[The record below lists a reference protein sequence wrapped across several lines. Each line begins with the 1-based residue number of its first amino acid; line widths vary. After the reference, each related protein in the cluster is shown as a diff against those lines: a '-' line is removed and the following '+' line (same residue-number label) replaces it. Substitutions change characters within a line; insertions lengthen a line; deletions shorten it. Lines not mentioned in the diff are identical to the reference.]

1 MFSFLR
7 KVWSR
12 IVSCFVSEPKP
23 ALKSDL
29 ELGIALVIP
38 AIALPTSS
46 LVPMAPSAI
55 IQYPATV
62 HIAADKEAY
71 NYGYERLQMSSPAD
85 FFSPISSY
93 SRYPSPSP
101 IPKAYHPSSQHNL
114 NVYIPASSPHFSA
127 RHSPNSTC
135 PTLSYS
141 PTLSAASTSVPTTPD
156 TAISLDGIPNELPC
170 VINPSDG
177 KPTWTYYVRDPD
189 RFNNTKFRS
198 KTPPLQLK
206 PTDIPPDTTL
216 HIPSSADCGSCL
228 STPTDGVPPWTGT
241 SSVPASPAH
250 DTSTADPFGTH
261 AESYFADEATRD
273 TTVAVVPHPNLYDF
287 SVYRPAADAPITC
300 ARPAAQGQPHS
311 AGGQIPNGAAMET
324 PATKSEQPAMDA
336 RFSGSTQPETKATR
350 RSSQLRP
357 LILPQYVAH
366 RLSNPTPRV
375 PRPLLLPLKVAQR
388 SASLTAVP
396 VSCLRPAW
404 PVLLRSRSAHGRR
417 LGTAAAGHLPHS
429 ALPMARARKRSWSTS
444 RPPRRQR
451 TRTRACRTGCRDRS
465 RTSCSSSTAR
475 ASRRARTSAHMP
487 TTRSCTTSKWKNGMA
502 RSRSL
507 SSPGVLC
514 QMRLPMSLVSL
525 SQRGSPPSVPILSL
539 LCVSYASLVH
549 VRCKSLSSISPCIS
563 LFATN
568 SFLYASST

>member
-38 AIALPTSS
+38 VIALPTSS
-46 LVPMAPSAI
+46 LVPMAPSAV

-71 NYGYERLQMSSPAD
+71 NYG
-85 FFSPISSY
+85 

-287 SVYRPAADAPITC
+287 SVYRPAADAPITWLPSS
-300 ARPAAQGQPHS
+300 AGQPYS

-396 VSCLRPAW
+396 VSCLRPGLA
-404 PVLLRSRSAHGRR
+404 RSATFP
-417 LGTAAAGHLPHS
+417 LS
-429 ALPMARARKRSWSTS
+429 ARKTPRHGSGGSLAAFSTS
-444 RPPRRQR
+444 DGEGEEKELEHVETPAATEDEDEGPP
-451 TRTRACRTGCRDRS
+451 
-465 RTSCSSSTAR
+465 SSDECAY
-475 ASRRARTSAHMP
+475 ANDAFL
-487 TTRSCTTSKWKNGMA
+487 TTSKWKNGMA
-502 RSRSL
+502 RSR
-507 SSPGVLC
+507 
-514 QMRLPMSLVSL
+514 L

-539 LCVSYASLVH
+539 LCVSYVSLVH